1 MNLLTSTTLR
11 TNKVYFYDI
20 SNLDIK
26 MTYIANE
33 KKAQKEWMT
42 QVFVQT
48 KFFAESRANKYK
60 KIFSKEDLL
69 QEAYLGLW
77 EAILT
82 YDYQKNFDFYRW
94 AQWNIS
100 KKIRD
105 YNSKSKRFF
114 AVKSSIK
121 RDLSSCNYNCFL
133 ESQEVELERSIVYK
147 KLFSD
152 AGSVLS
158 KIERQV
164 VMDNLV
170 LGKKLKETAKDLDLS
185 AERIRQIRNCSLY
198 KIKRLLS

>member
-1 MNLLTSTTLR
+1 
-11 TNKVYFYDI
+11 
-20 SNLDIK
+20 